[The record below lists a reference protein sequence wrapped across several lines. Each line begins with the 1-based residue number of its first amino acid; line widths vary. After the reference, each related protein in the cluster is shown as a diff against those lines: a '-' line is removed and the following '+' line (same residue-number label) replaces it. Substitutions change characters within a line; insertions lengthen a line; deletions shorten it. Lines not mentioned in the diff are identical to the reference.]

1 MKNLYFLQ
9 KLFFLLVMGF
19 SLSLVCACG
28 DDEEDD
34 FFDKP
39 GEGITHP
46 ADSIPS
52 GSESTPNPDEGVTVP
67 TDSILSEETPAVPA
81 DSIPSEDIP
90 AVPTDS
96 IPVGDTPSVPADS
109 IQDTPQTDSEVSKH
123 PVAVDLGLSVKWATC
138 NVGARSPEEFGGY
151 YAWGEVRT
159 KSAYSYKSYKWYD
172 ESSQSVTKYGELDG
186 KVKIEPADD
195 AARIEWGAGWRMP
208 TLAEF
213 RELWEECSWKWT
225 ELNGV
230 GGYLVIGANG
240 NSIFLPAAGL
250 KAGNDF
256 FDGGGLNGCYWSSSL
271 DDEEVVEARC
281 LSFSSE
287 YDNRDDCW
295 DNWND
300 RSYGLSI
307 RPVSEY

>member
-1 MKNLYFLQ
+1 MKKLKFLQ

-19 SLSLVCACG
+19 SLSLVYACG

-208 TLAEF
+208 TLVEF

-240 NSIFLPAAGL
+240 NSIFLPAAGNYFGSSQ
-250 KAGNDF
+250 KEAGYGRYWCASIDESNSF
-256 FDGGGLNGCYWSSSL
+256 RSWCLCFHSISKYMSNG
-271 DDEEVVEARC
+271 
-281 LSFSSE
+281 
-287 YDNRDDCW
+287 
-295 DNWND
+295 
-300 RSYGLSI
+300 SYGRYYGRPI
-307 RPVSEY
+307 RPVTD